1 MTDNH
6 EHEIPDGPLKT
17 EVDGLT
23 DYLENVDAPVLVG
36 ELRCLTNSIASTMDA
51 NGLAG
56 TPLGAAFHFLT
67 VALSRFDAAAPHPLP
82 IAVEGLCRCST
93 EDGATGRLRR
103 VIEAMR
109 DGRPSTPPDVDL
121 EAIGAQIAEAVKGI
135 PGVSGATMVAVP
147 MRGGQPIGE
156 LIPIGDVKADEE
168 PPAPGLYL

>member
-1 MTDNH
+1 MTDH
-6 EHEIPDGPLKT
+6 EHDIPDGPLKT

-23 DYLENVDAPVLVG
+23 TYLENIDAPVLVG

-67 VALSRFDAAAPHPLP
+67 LAVSRFDAAAPAPLP
-82 IAVEGLCRCST
+82 IAVDGVCRCSDD
-93 EDGATGRLRR
+93 DGATSRLRR
-103 VIEAMR
+103 VIVAMR
-109 DGRPSTPPDVDL
+109 EERPATPPDVDL

-147 MRGGQPIGE
+147 MRGGQPVGDPITVGE
-156 LIPIGDVKADEE
+156 VKAPEEE